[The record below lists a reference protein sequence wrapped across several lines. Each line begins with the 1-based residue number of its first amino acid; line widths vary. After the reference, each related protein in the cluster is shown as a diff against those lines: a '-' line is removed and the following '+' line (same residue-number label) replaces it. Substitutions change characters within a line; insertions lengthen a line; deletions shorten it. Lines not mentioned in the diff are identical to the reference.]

1 MNILLIGDVC
11 VDQYVYGTIDRLS
24 PEAPVPVFVAQRE
37 ETHSGMAGNVQQN
50 LKNLGCTVT
59 LLSMPGSVKTRFIDT
74 KSNQHI
80 MRLDQDAKSTP
91 IVLETDIPHFYDAVV
106 FSDYN
111 KGAVSYELIEEVC
124 ANYRGPVFVDT
135 KKTDLAR
142 MGRAIVKINSTE
154 ASQAKT
160 LPQNLIVTLGK
171 QGTQFNGT
179 VYPAP
184 VTEVA
189 DVCGAGDTFLAALVY
204 KFLLTKDLE
213 IAIQFANCAASVT
226 VKHIGVY
233 APTLKEINEA

>member
-1 MNILLIGDVC
+1 
-11 VDQYVYGTIDRLS
+11 VYGTIDRLS
-24 PEAPVPVFVAQRE
+24 PEAPVPVFVAQHE
-37 ETHSGMAGNVQQN
+37 QTLKGMAGNVEEN
-50 LKNLGCTVT
+50 LKNLGCTVSM
-59 LLSMPGSVKTRFIDT
+59 LSMPGSIKTRFIDT

-80 MRLDQDAKSTP
+80 MRLDQDAKSQP
-91 IVLETDIPHFYDAVV
+91 ITLETKIPSFYDAVV

-124 ANYRGPVFVDT
+124 ANYCGPVFVDT

-154 ASQAKT
+154 AAQAKT

-171 QGTQFNGT
+171 QGTQFNGVT
-179 VYPAP
+179 YPAP
-184 VTEVA
+184 ITEVA

-204 KFLLTKDLE
+204 KFLLTKSAE
-213 IAIQFANCAASVT
+213 AAIEFANRAASVT